1 MGYYSP
7 IGAWRNIT
15 PVEPAYIYSLSASSH
30 TVQVR
35 AIRSGDS
42 TSIPVPKQANGGFAL
57 GILFGVPLL
66 TLDPESGEYGDNG
79 DTLIFRVTDITPERQ
94 SDYINYLGKAA
105 ISIYNMTSGNEQF
118 LFTNIN
124 INYREYVDS
133 STYAYAQDTTTYSIL
148 HKNDN
153 DLYCIGFATN
163 CYIERAPAAHPD
175 RLVYF
180 AQYGQGAIFREDQLP
195 QGYRFVISKGPDDDP
210 NYDPDNPGDEEEGGG
225 GNHNKPR
232 EAVPIPSLPP
242 ISAASAGFLTLYH
255 LSTPEMWVFGQ
266 DCIASDVWEAIRLFF
281 SNPMDFI
288 AGCAIVPFTPTGNSV
303 WYPKFGATVF
313 QHAYSKVDNQ
323 YVSIDCGNLYIEPF
337 FKSFLDYAPYTRIGI
352 FLPYI
357 GYRELNVDEVMGL
370 QINVTY
376 HCDCLSGD
384 CIAFISTSVI
394 GPEGPQ
400 VPIVLAQFTGNCA
413 VQVPFATVA
422 FDNLISNSVSM
433 LTNAIPAVMG
443 VKESIP
449 SSVDAAMRA
458 THSQSG
464 DVQRGGNI
472 GSSNGLMGVQ
482 TPYIIRRVPI
492 QNVPA
497 QYISQKG
504 YPSNISGTLS
514 EFSGFAKV
522 DDIQLNNIPAM
533 EPEREEIKQ
542 LLREGVLL

>member
-15 PVEPAYIYSLSASSH
+15 PVEPAYIYAASASSH
-30 TVQVR
+30 VCQVR
-35 AIRSGDS
+35 GTHTADT
-42 TSIPVPKQANGGFAL
+42 TSIPAPIQSKADPAM
-57 GILFGVPLL
+57 GIQFGIPLL
-66 TLDPESGEYGDNG
+66 TLDPESGEYDDNG
-79 DTLIFRVTDITPERQ
+79 DTLIFRIMNVTPDVR
-94 SDYINYLGKAA
+94 SDRTYYELELAC
-105 ISIYNMTSGNEQF
+105 SIYNLTTGNEQF
-118 LFTNIN
+118 LFTGERGL
-124 INYREYVDS
+124 YT
-133 STYAYAQDTTTYSIL
+133 TYADTSAYYYYNTLAVYTVLQKTDSGVYI
-148 HKNDN
+148 
-153 DLYCIGFATN
+153 IGFAPWVLV
-163 CYIERAPAAHPD
+163 ERSPVNHPEQI
-175 RLVYF
+175 
-180 AQYGQGAIFREDQLP
+180 QYVGQNGQGCCFYSDRLP
-195 QGYRFVISKGPDDDP
+195 QGYQFVIRKGPDDDP
-210 NYDPDNPGDEEEGGG
+210 NEDPENPGDEEEGGG
-225 GNHNKPR
+225 GEHRKPR

-303 WYPKFGATVF
+303 WYPKFGVTVF

-337 FKSFLDYAPYTRIGI
+337 FKTFLDYAPYTRIGI

-370 QINVTY
+370 TINVTY
-376 HCDCLSGD
+376 HCDCMSGD
-384 CIAFISTSVI
+384 CIAFISTSAV
-394 GPEGPQ
+394 GHEGPQ
-400 VPIVLAQFTGNCA
+400 VPVVLAQFTGNCA
-413 VQVPFATVA
+413 VQVPFASVA

-433 LTNAIPAVMG
+433 LSNAIPAIMG

-449 SSVDAAMRA
+449 GAVDAAMRA

-464 DVQRGGNI
+464 DVQRGGNV
-472 GSSNGLMGVQ
+472 GSSNGLMGIQ
-482 TPYIIRRVPI
+482 TPYIIKRVPI